1 MNALK
6 LNHSSQPQLL
16 NDDSMPFSKVEHV
29 LQSVNKLKKIA
40 QTQAKNFE
48 RCCIPFRELYQLTG
62 LSQRDSYGKYY
73 GRLPFV
79 RPVPS

>member
-16 NDDSMPFSKVEHV
+16 NDDSMSFSKVEIS
-29 LQSVNKLKKIA
+29 QQTEKIA